1 MYVGWNIYKIE
12 HYLNNNFRGLRL
24 NKKRLTI
31 IAGGLWCIIG
41 LVLVVRGLSLYQLA
55 EMEQHATKIAI
66 TISGIAAGLIGL
78 IKGKFVLSKTA
89 QRNKNRIYNLD
100 DPVGLQDI
108 FSKPFYFLIPMM
120 MGLGI
125 LLRSYNE
132 YLGGYIVV
140 AAIYCG
146 IGMALIVSSRVYWF
160 TEPQIRKSENP

>member
-1 MYVGWNIYKIE
+1 M
-12 HYLNNNFRGLRL
+12 

-55 EMEQHATKIAI
+55 EMEQHATEIAI

-78 IKGKFVLSKTA
+78 IKGKFILSKTA
-89 QRNKNRIYNLD
+89 HRNKNRIYNLD

-146 IGMALIVSSRVYWF
+146 IGMALIFSSRVYWF

>member
-1 MYVGWNIYKIE
+1 M
-12 HYLNNNFRGLRL
+12 RGLRL

-55 EMEQHATKIAI
+55 EMEQQATEIAI

-89 QRNKNRIYNLD
+89 HRNKNRIYNLD
-100 DPVGLQDI
+100 DPVALQDI

-132 YLGGYIVV
+132 YFGGYIVV

-160 TEPQIRKSENP
+160 TESKIRKPENP

>member
-1 MYVGWNIYKIE
+1 MT
-12 HYLNNNFRGLRL
+12 
-24 NKKRLTI
+24 KKRLVT

-41 LVLVVRGLSLYQLA
+41 FFLLVRGLNLYQLA
-55 EMEQHATKIAI
+55 ETEQHATKITL
-66 TISGIAAGLIGL
+66 TISGVVATLIGF

-89 QRNKNRIYNLD
+89 NRNKTRIFNLN
-100 DPVGLQDI
+100 DPVGLQDL

-120 MGLGI
+120 MALGVI
-125 LLRSYNE
+125 LRSFNE

-160 TEPQIRKSENP
+160 SQPKMPDLEKP

>member
-1 MYVGWNIYKIE
+1 M
-12 HYLNNNFRGLRL
+12 
-24 NKKRLTI
+24 NKKRLTK

-41 LVLVVRGLSLYQLA
+41 FVLVIRGLDLYRLA
-55 EMEQHATKIAI
+55 EVDQHSTKIAI
-66 TISGIAAGLIGL
+66 TISGIVAGLIGL

-89 QRNKNRIYNLD
+89 NRNKNRIHNLN
-100 DPVGLQDI
+100 DPVGLQDL

-125 LLRSYNE
+125 MLRSFNE

-146 IGMALIVSSRVYWF
+146 VGMALIVSSRVYWF
-160 TEPQIRKSENP
+160 VDLQNSQSEKL

>member
-1 MYVGWNIYKIE
+1 
-12 HYLNNNFRGLRL
+12 
-24 NKKRLTI
+24 
-31 IAGGLWCIIG
+31 
-41 LVLVVRGLSLYQLA
+41 RGLSLYQLA

-125 LLRSYNE
+125 LLRSYNQ

-146 IGMALIVSSRVYWF
+146 IGMALIFSSRVYWF

>member
-1 MYVGWNIYKIE
+1 M
-12 HYLNNNFRGLRL
+12 

-132 YLGGYIVV
+132 YFGGYIVV

-160 TEPQIRKSENP
+160 KEPEIRKSKNP

>member
-1 MYVGWNIYKIE
+1 M
-12 HYLNNNFRGLRL
+12 RL
-24 NKKRLTI
+24 NKKRLTV

-41 LVLVVRGLSLYQLA
+41 FFLVIRGVRLYQLA

-89 QRNKNRIYNLD
+89 QRNKNRIYKLD

-160 TEPQIRKSENP
+160 IEPQIRKSENP

>member
-1 MYVGWNIYKIE
+1 M
-12 HYLNNNFRGLRL
+12 
-24 NKKRLTI
+24 
-31 IAGGLWCIIG
+31 IG
-41 LVLVVRGLSLYQLA
+41 LVLVIRGLTLYQLA

-66 TISGIAAGLIGL
+66 TISGIVAGLIGL
-78 IKGKFVLSKTA
+78 IKGKFILSKTA
-89 QRNKNRIYNLD
+89 HRNKNRIYNLE

-120 MGLGI
+120 MGLGV
-125 LLRSYNE
+125 LLRAYNE

-160 TEPQIRKSENP
+160 TESKIRKPENP